1 MSASL
6 IPYKDDP
13 HDKKPLL
20 KKLPRFLRRF
30 LCALGMA
37 PEPPKIKGVFT
48 KYDVTTPYSLTIRQ
62 WYEDLILDDPATLEC
77 ALISV
82 TWYKNK
88 NGVRREFLRLDFSSP
103 DKLHTSIVVA
113 ERGTSD
119 IKNGN
124 PSNIIQ
130 PSTDIE
136 AVTPLGA
143 ATPLLVSQ
151 GSTAGTTDESSLPV
165 DETTEINRKPT
176 LSSHMS
182 SMSPSFER
190 SARDVVSYA
199 ALESSAGTELERM
212 CTKAIPIRTL
222 TFPPDSVVP
231 SANELATLVYITS
244 AHEPTYNVTN
254 TQCYWFV
261 ETIFEA
267 IKSLFAGAEE
277 IIVNAQGGTWNGV
290 RIRRKPS
297 ADGVSTKY
305 RAARAALA
313 EEAER
318 KHTAQRQQ
326 DEETRRERQAV
337 EGRALEAEERALEA
351 EERALEAAERALEA
365 AERAL
370 AAEEANARLL
380 QELEALRRAR
390 ASTSQD

>member
-6 IPYKDDP
+6 IPYKDGP

-30 LCALGMA
+30 LCVLGMA

-48 KYDVTTPYSLTIRQ
+48 KYDLMTPYSLTIRQ
-62 WYEDLILDDPATLEC
+62 WYEDLILDDPATSEC
-77 ALISV
+77 SLISV

-113 ERGTSD
+113 ERGASD

-124 PSNIIQ
+124 PSNVIQ

-143 ATPLLVSQ
+143 PTPLLVSQ
-151 GSTAGTTDESSLPV
+151 DIAGSTAGTTDESSPPV
-165 DETTEINRKPT
+165 DETTETNRKSI

-190 SARDVVSYA
+190 SARDVIGYA
-199 ALESSAGTELERM
+199 TLESSAGTELERM
-212 CTKAIPIRTL
+212 CTKATPIRTL

-267 IKSLFAGAEE
+267 LKSLFAGAEE
-277 IIVNAQGGTWNGV
+277 IIVNTQGGTWNGV
-290 RIRRKPS
+290 PIRRKPS
-297 ADGVSTKY
+297 ADGVCTKY

-326 DEETRRERQAV
+326 EEETRRERQAA
-337 EGRALEAEERALEA
+337 EERALEAEERALEA
-351 EERALEAAERALEA
+351 EERALEAE
-365 AERAL
+365 ERAL

>member
-1 MSASL
+1 MS
-6 IPYKDDP
+6 
-13 HDKKPLL
+13 
-20 KKLPRFLRRF
+20 F
-30 LCALGMA
+30 LCYGRVARHA
-37 PEPPKIKGVFT
+37 SRAAF
-48 KYDVTTPYSLTIRQ
+48 
-62 WYEDLILDDPATLEC
+62 
-77 ALISV
+77 
-82 TWYKNK
+82 NK

-113 ERGTSD
+113 ERGASD

-124 PSNIIQ
+124 PSNVIQ

-143 ATPLLVSQ
+143 PTPLLVSQ
-151 GSTAGTTDESSLPV
+151 DIAGSTAGTTDESSPPV
-165 DETTEINRKPT
+165 DETTETNRKSI

-190 SARDVVSYA
+190 SARDVIGYA
-199 ALESSAGTELERM
+199 TLESSAGTELERM
-212 CTKAIPIRTL
+212 CTKATPIRTL

-267 IKSLFAGAEE
+267 LKSLFAEAEE
-277 IIVNAQGGTWNGV
+277 IIVNTQGGTWNGV
-290 RIRRKPS
+290 PIRRKPS
-297 ADGVSTKY
+297 ADGVCTKY

-326 DEETRRERQAV
+326 EEETRRERQAA
-337 EGRALEAEERALEA
+337 EERALEAEERALEA
-351 EERALEAAERALEA
+351 EERALEAEERALEA
-365 AERAL
+365 EERAL